1 MAIVRWEPLRELS
14 TLQNEMNRL
23 FGTVFD
29 APATGQGG
37 TLRRWM
43 PAMDLVETDDHFVLR
58 ADLPGLGEED
68 VNIEV
73 EDRVLTVSGER
84 KAEHEASKEG
94 YHRVERA
101 FGSFSRSLTLPE
113 GVDADA
119 VTARFDRGVLE
130 VRIPKPEQRKPR
142 KISIGVATRR
152 RRSNRSRRSD
162 QLGAAA
168 NLAAPCSPSAPRDP
182 GSYARTGTLRLA
194 HGEVRTPAFVPLATK
209 AVVKTL
215 EVREAGALGFDMVLG
230 NTFHLFLSPGHEL
243 IERLGGLHRF
253 QRWDRPII
261 TDSGGFQVFSMGH
274 GTVADEIKGRAAQ
287 FVGERAGAILAI
299 EEDGVRFRSYLDG
312 STKFMGPGD
321 VDGRAG
327 RARARTSRSCST
339 SARRSTPTAT
349 TRRARP
355 SARTAGSTAASRG
368 TRSTGP
374 RARSS
379 TGSCRAGP
387 RRTCGARRRRRSPRA
402 TSPGSRSAARSA
414 RTRRRCSR
422 SSSGRSQELDEARPR
437 HLLGIGEVDDLV
449 RGVELGI
456 DTFDCAMPT
465 RIGRHGMA
473 IVPDPEHRWRVD
485 LAKARWKESPEPL
498 LDGCPCPA
506 CAEGYTRAYLHYL
519 LRAKEQTAMRL
530 LTIHN
535 LAYLQRLMAELR
547 AAIDAGRLPQAA
559 AAVRAG
565 AAPWDLAEPKGARPL

>member
-1 MAIVRWEPLRELS
+1 
-14 TLQNEMNRL
+14 
-23 FGTVFD
+23 
-29 APATGQGG
+29 
-37 TLRRWM
+37 
-43 PAMDLVETDDHFVLR
+43 MDLVETDDHFVLR
-58 ADLPGLGEED
+58 ADLPGLAEED

-101 FGSFSRSLTLPE
+101 FGTFSRSLTLPE
-113 GVDADA
+113 GVDAEA
-119 VTARFDRGVLE
+119 VTRRVRPRRARG
-130 VRIPKPEQRKPR
+130 PHPEARAAQ
-142 KISIGVATRR
+142 AAQDLDRR
-152 RRSNRSRRSD
+152 RRRAEDDRNRLRGVSRNK
-162 QLGAAA
+162 LGGGAW
-168 NLAAPCSPSAPRDP
+168 LTSPPPVFSIRTRDP
-182 GSYARTGTLRLA
+182 GSYARTGTLKLA

-253 QRWDRPII
+253 QRWERPII

-299 EEDGVRFRSYLDG
+299 EEEGVRFRSYLDG
-312 STKFMGPGD
+312 STQFMGPE
-321 VDGRAG
+321 
-327 RARARTSRSCST
+327 TSMAVQAALGSDIALVFDECTPFHADRDYT
-339 SARRSTPTAT
+339 ARSTERTHRWLDRCLAWHAEHGPEGQVVYGIVQGGTEEDL
-349 TRRARP
+349 RRA
-355 SARTAGSTAASRG
+355 SAQEV
-368 TRSTGP
+368 
-374 RARSS
+374 
-379 TGSCRAGP
+379 
-387 RRTCGARRRRRSPRA
+387 
-402 TSPGSRSAARSA
+402 AARDVAGIAIGGTLGEDKAQMFSVVEWA
-414 RTRRRCSR
+414 IE
-422 SSSGRSQELDEARPR
+422 ELDEARPR

-559 AAVRAG
+559 AAVRDG
-565 AAPWDLAEPKGARPL
+565 AAPWDPPNLKGRPLR